1 MRYRQYEWNNEV
13 PQSPTIE
20 RNALVV
26 EFSQDQFRCRKAC
39 GAGGDVMN
47 FDAKPMRLSEAIR
60 LGAMMKPQAFGV
72 LIDDNGGTC
81 ALGAAYD
88 AFGIKF
94 DASGIPNGYLDELD
108 LWLHRII
115 ELQAATCPECGLNT
129 PAIGLIPHLN
139 DAHRW
144 TRQRIADFVGLYE
157 PLPIPESE
165 DSAVNGWHEQCY
177 EIQRAAVRDT
187 GVVLAVNKETGGLSI
202 LWGKPLLE
210 TIRDF
215 DQADQ
220 YKVVLVPIDF
230 GEDCDDLEQL
240 AALVQVERGSMDL
253 VEEFK

>member
-1 MRYRQYEWNNEV
+1 MRQSKWNNEV

-26 EFSQDQFRCRKAC
+26 EFSQDQFRRRKAC
-39 GAGGDVMN
+39 DAGGDVMN
-47 FDAKPMRLSEAIR
+47 SDAKPMRLSEAIR
-60 LGAMMKPQAFGV
+60 LGAMMKPQACGV
-72 LIDDNGGTC
+72 WIDDNGGTC

-165 DSAVNGWHEQCY
+165 ESAVSGRHEQCY
-177 EIQRAAVRDT
+177 ETQRTAVRDT
-187 GVVLAVNKETGGLSI
+187 GVVLAVNKEIGALSI

-220 YKVVLVPIDF
+220 CKVVLVPIDF

>member
-20 RNALVV
+20 RNALGV
-26 EFSQDQFRCRKAC
+26 ELSQRSIHRRKAC
-39 GAGGDVMN
+39 GAGGDVMKSE
-47 FDAKPMRLSEAIR
+47 AKPMRLSEAIR

-88 AFGIKF
+88 AVGIKF

-177 EIQRAAVRDT
+177 ETQRTAVRDT
-187 GVVLAVNKETGGLSI
+187 GVVLAVNKEIGALSI

-220 YKVVLVPIDF
+220 CKVVLVPIDF

>member
-1 MRYRQYEWNNEV
+1 MRQYKWNNEV

-20 RNALVV
+20 RNALGV
-26 EFSQDQFRCRKAC
+26 ELSQRSIHRRKAC
-39 GAGGDVMN
+39 GAGGDVMKSE
-47 FDAKPMRLSEAIR
+47 AKPMRLSEAIR

-72 LIDDNGGTC
+72 LIDDDNGRTY

-88 AFGIKF
+88 AVGIKF
-94 DASGIPNGYLDELD
+94 DASGLPNGYLDELV

-115 ELQAATCPECGLNT
+115 ELEAATCPECGVNT

-144 TRQRIADFVGLYE
+144 TRQRIADFVERYE
-157 PLPIPESE
+157 TLQIPESAE
-165 DSAVNGWHEQCY
+165 RAVNGWPEQHY
-177 EIQRAAVRDT
+177 ETLRAAVRAD
-187 GVVLAVNKETGGLSI
+187 VVLAVNKETGELSI

-220 YKVVLVPIDF
+220 CKVVLVPIDF

-253 VEEFK
+253 IEECK